1 MSVLDKI
8 NGILNLFL
16 DLESELS
23 LDEISARTGLNK
35 TTARRLAI
43 SMIKAGWLRQP
54 QPRKKYSLG
63 MRFLDYAQALKR
75 ETPIVTIAQ
84 PYLAEL
90 GRVTDETVSLAV
102 WDGKTAAICLSIH
115 PNHPL
120 RVTSYEGTMLTLHHS
135 SIGKALLAELPDTEI
150 VSMFRHPLRRF
161 TPNTI
166 TDLDAL
172 LTHLRVVRKEGVAI
186 DDEEGYEGVRG
197 IAATIKSNGKVVMG
211 AITVLGP
218 STRVTREKMAE
229 YIPAV
234 KNCAARISGA
244 LSGHDDKK
252 QIVRRRGDQPGP
264 R

>member
-8 NGILNLFL
+8 NDILNLFL

-23 LDEISARTGLNK
+23 LDEISSRAGLNK

-75 ETPIVTIAQ
+75 ETPIVAIAQ

-90 GRVTDETVSLAV
+90 GRATDETVSLAV

-115 PNHPL
+115 PDHPL
-120 RVTSYEGTMLTLHHS
+120 RVTSYEGTMQVLHHS
-135 SIGKALLAELPDTEI
+135 SLGKALLAELPDAEI
-150 VSMFRHPLRRF
+150 AGMYRQPLRLF

-166 TDLDAL
+166 TDLDDL
-172 LTHLRVVRKEGVAI
+172 LTNLRIVRKEGVAI
-186 DDEEGYEGVRG
+186 DDEEGYVGVRG
-197 IAATIKSNGKVVMG
+197 IGATVKLNGKVLIG

-218 STRVTREKMAE
+218 STRITREKMTE
-229 YIPAV
+229 FIPV
-234 KNCAARISGA
+234 VRDCAARISSA
-244 LSGHDDKK
+244 LSGRDDKK
-252 QIVRRRGDQPGP
+252 PVLRRGDQPDL

>member
-1 MSVLDKI
+1 MSVLDKV
-8 NGILNLFL
+8 NDILNLFL
-16 DLESELS
+16 DLETELS
-23 LDEISARTGLNK
+23 LDEISARTRLNK

-63 MRFLDYAQALKR
+63 MKFLDYAQALKR
-75 ETPIVTIAQ
+75 ETPIVAIAQ
-84 PYLAEL
+84 PLLAEL

-120 RVTSYEGTMLTLHHS
+120 RVTSYEGTMLVLHHS
-135 SIGKALLAELPDTEI
+135 SLGKALLAELSDAEVTG
-150 VSMFRHPLRRF
+150 MFHHPLRRF

-166 TDLDAL
+166 TDIDSL
-172 LTHLRVVRKEGVAI
+172 LNHLRIVRKEGVAI

-197 IAATIKSNGKVVMG
+197 IAATIKVNGKVVMG

-218 STRVTREKMAE
+218 STRITREKVAE
-229 YIPAV
+229 FIPIV
-234 KNCAARISGA
+234 KDCAARISNA
-244 LSGHDDKK
+244 LSGKSERER
-252 QIVRRRGDQPGP
+252 QVSGLA
-264 R
+264 